1 MSKLTKEELKQKVSD
16 KIADNDDLVIELLE
30 DIEDSFDVEVDN
42 SLQEELDSIKAD
54 MIAKE
59 EEIASLKQKY
69 KERFLS
75 GVADSEEEIEVTPE
89 MKEEEYI
96 DVRSI
101 TED

>member
-1 MSKLTKEELKQKVSD
+1 MAKLTKEELKQKLSD
-16 KIADNDDLVIELLE
+16 KITDNEDLVIELLE

-42 SLQEELDSIKAD
+42 SLQEELDSIKAE
-54 MIAKE
+54 MITKE

-75 GVADSEEEIEVTPE
+75 GVDDSEEKIEVTPE
-89 MKEEEYI
+89 MKEEEYV

>member
-1 MSKLTKEELKQKVSD
+1 MAKLSKDELKTKLSV
-16 KIADNDDLVIELLE
+16 KITDNDDLVIELLE

-42 SLQEELDSIKAD
+42 SLQEELDSIKAEIVTKD
-54 MIAKE
+54 
-59 EEIASLKQKY
+59 EEIATLKQKY

-75 GVADSEEEIEVTPE
+75 GVADSEEKIEVTPE

-96 DVRSI
+96 DVRSV

>member
-1 MSKLTKEELKQKVSD
+1 MSKLTKDELKKKLSD
-16 KIADNDDLVIELLE
+16 KITDNDDLVIELIE
-30 DIEDSFDVEVDN
+30 DIEDSFDVEIDN
-42 SLQEELDSIKAD
+42 SLQDELDSIKAE
-54 MIAKE
+54 MVAKE

-75 GVADSEEEIEVTPE
+75 GVADSEEIEVTPE

>member
-1 MSKLTKEELKQKVSD
+1 MAKLSKDELKTKLSE
-16 KIADNDDLVIELLE
+16 KITDNDDLVIELLE

-42 SLQEELDSIKAD
+42 SLQEELDTIKAEIVTKD
-54 MIAKE
+54 

-69 KERFLS
+69 KERFLA
-75 GVADSEEEIEVTPE
+75 GVADSEEKIEVTPE

-96 DVRSI
+96 DVRSV

>member
-1 MSKLTKEELKQKVSD
+1 MSKLTKDELKQKLSD
-16 KIADNDDLVIELLE
+16 KITDNDDLVIELLE

-42 SLQEELDSIKAD
+42 SLQEELDSIKAEIVTKD
-54 MIAKE
+54 

-75 GVADSEEEIEVTPE
+75 GVADSEEEIKVTPE

>member
-1 MSKLTKEELKQKVSD
+1 MSKLTKEELKQKISD
-16 KIADNDDLVIELLE
+16 KITDNDDLVIELLE

-42 SLQEELDSIKAD
+42 SLQEELDSIKAE
-54 MIAKE
+54 MVAKE

-89 MKEEEYI
+89 MKKEEYI